1 MRYLIR
7 LFTIAVLAALP
18 AGLPAQEA
26 ACVNGQ
32 LIPYF
37 GWDET
42 ACSNC
47 VMRGYYT
54 EFLGRPS
61 ISSIRSD
68 GPAAGRLREHDML
81 LAVDG
86 LDITTPDAWHRLR
99 DAKSGEP
106 LRFTVSNDGV
116 TRDETIRVATRCM
129 PAAQQPETRIII
141 IRRKPGRK

>member
-18 AGLPAQEA
+18 VGLPAQEA

-32 LIPYF
+32 LVPYF
-37 GWDET
+37 GWDGTECT
-42 ACSNC
+42 NC
-47 VMRGYYT
+47 AMRGYYT

-81 LAVDG
+81 LAVEG
-86 LDITTPDAWHRLR
+86 IDITTPEAWHRLR
-99 DAKSGEP
+99 DVKPGEM
-106 LRFTVSNDGV
+106 LRFTVRNDGV
-116 TRDETIRVATRCM
+116 TREETIRVAARCM
-129 PAAQQPETRIII
+129 PALRPPETRIIVV
-141 IRRKPGRK
+141 RHKGKV